1 MIKIIKSILSC
12 TNLKKKINKKQ
23 KVNMY
28 ETKLRL
34 EISKYNLLAV
44 IFLVISKNSITDNTP
59 NTIKV

>member
-1 MIKIIKSILSC
+1 
-12 TNLKKKINKKQ
+12 
-23 KVNMY
+23 MY